1 MAPRTVALCGAG
13 MISGAHLLAANRIGR
28 SVVAVASRTDATA
41 RERAAL
47 VGARVVE
54 YADLPAG
61 ADIVV
66 VSTPPARHLND
77 ARHALE
83 QGAAVL
89 LEKPLTCTL
98 EEADQLCAL
107 RPGPRLVYAE
117 NLAFAPIVREF
128 VRRTVTVGPIGHFEL
143 RTIQSAPTWGGFLSP
158 AWGGG
163 VLFDLGVHPLAIAV
177 LVARATGNGDVE
189 RVSARL
195 SGDDTDTHA
204 EVDVEFAS
212 GLRARVVA
220 SWEGPDAGIWDAQ
233 VSSSSSVARLELR
246 PHLTLEVD
254 GDDVGFRGS
263 DWKVPLIDDFGY
275 AEQLRTLDAGLDSG
289 HASNMDVEFGRW
301 MLEVVCAAYV
311 SAARDA
317 EWVPVP
323 SGCDRTLTPWQLWR
337 DR

>member
-28 SVVAVASRTDATA
+28 SVVAVASRTTA
-41 RERAAL
+41 NAQERAAL
-47 VGARVVE
+47 VGARVVG
-54 YADLPAG
+54 YSDLPAG
-61 ADIVV
+61 GDIVV
-66 VSTPPARHLND
+66 VSTPPARHLED

-83 QGAAVL
+83 HGAAVL

-98 EEADQLCAL
+98 TEADELCAL
-107 RPGPRLVYAE
+107 RPGPRLLYAE

-128 VRRTVTVGPIGHFEL
+128 VRRTVTMGPIGHFEL
-143 RTIQSAPTWGGFLSP
+143 RTIQSAPTWGDFLTP
-158 AWGGG
+158 EWGGG

-195 SGDDTDTHA
+195 SGAETDTHA
-204 EVDVEFAS
+204 EVDLEFAS
-212 GLRARVVA
+212 GLHARVVA
-220 SWEGPDAGIWDAQ
+220 SWEGPEAGIWDAQ
-233 VSSSSSVARLELR
+233 VSSSTSVVRLELR

-275 AEQLRTLDAGLDSG
+275 AEQMSSLDTGLDSG
-289 HASNMDVEFGRW
+289 RASNMDVEFGRW
-301 MLEVVCAAYV
+301 ILEIVCASYV
-311 SAARDA
+311 SAAHDA

-323 SGCDRTLTPWQLWR
+323 SGCDRSRTPWQLWR